1 MRPDDRD
8 IDDEIR
14 GHLALA
20 IRERIERGED
30 PEAARLAALREFGYV
45 PAMRDSMR
53 RVWYSRWFE
62 AALAFGL
69 DVRVGLR
76 SLLRTRGLAATVV
89 ITLALGIGANAAI
102 FSVVRG
108 VLLRPLVNRDED
120 RLVYIRQ
127 SAPGLGADNTT
138 FSVPEIDDFKA
149 RATTITA
156 FGDFSVIGFNTV
168 GFGEPRVVQ
177 AGVVSGSYFE
187 VMGLRPVLGRLI
199 DRSDDGKDAAGVVV
213 LTHRF
218 WTTSLASDPGVL
230 GRTIRLG
237 PRTATVIG
245 VLEPSVPYPADTA
258 IIANVVTSPHHL
270 GATMVTERTHR
281 MTELFGRLAPGASIE
296 DARAEL
302 TAIHDSM
309 KGEHPDA
316 YSTRANPQLSVK
328 RLREQ
333 IAAPARTVLLVLLAA
348 AGIVFV
354 IACSNVANLILARSV
369 RREGELAVRA
379 ALGASRGALR
389 RTLLA
394 ESLVL
399 CGAGAVLGV
408 LLARPFVA
416 IVARYAARFSVRAL
430 EVTVDTSLLWVGVGL
445 ALAAAVLLAYVPR
458 LPSSASGSATSWL
471 WRSRRSLGEG
481 GPAGFGLAG
490 SGVRITP
497 GTNRRLRLFAT
508 AQIAFSFVLLAGAGM
523 LLAALVALQ
532 TANTGYNM
540 RQVLAIDVPAAL
552 GYSRAKVSDF
562 YAEISRRVA
571 ELPGVEGVAA
581 GSFVPWRDAGT
592 FGAGFQF
599 AVEGYKPA
607 DGEEDPHARM
617 RIVAPNFFSVL
628 GVPLLAGR
636 EFTDDDRR
644 DAEPVAIISQS
655 VAQRLFPNGE
665 AVNRKVWWT
674 EPLFGKPEPRRIVGI
689 VADVDDENVVRGPAL
704 TIYQPLQQ
712 VGFAGRLFVHASGD
726 PYALVPPITQIIR
739 TVSAD
744 QPVER
749 AATLEDVR
757 AEVLSPERLNAFVF
771 TGFAGIAL
779 LIAVVGVA
787 GVLAFSVSARTREF
801 GVRLAIGSSPSH
813 LLRGVL
819 CEGATIVLIGLATGA
834 VIGYVMAGVASSFVE
849 QMGLPGAVPTIAAA
863 AVLGVAA
870 IAASLVPA
878 ARASRVDVLQALR
891 SE

>member
-8 IDDEIR
+8 IDEEIR

-20 IRERIERGED
+20 IRERVERGED

-62 AALAFGL
+62 AAMAFAL

-76 SLLRTRGLAATVV
+76 SLFRARGLAATVV

-108 VLLRPLVNRDED
+108 VLLRPLVNRDEG

-127 SAPGLGADNTT
+127 SAPGIGAENTT

-156 FGDFSVIGFNTV
+156 FGDFSVIGFNMV

-187 VMGLRPVLGRLI
+187 VMGLRPVLGRLV

-218 WTTSLASDPGVL
+218 WSTSLNADPNVL
-230 GRTIRLG
+230 GKTIRLG
-237 PRTATVIG
+237 PRAATVIG
-245 VLEPSVPYPADTA
+245 VLEPSVPYPADTE

-281 MTELFGRLAPGASIE
+281 MTELFGRLAPGASVE

-302 TAIHDSM
+302 TAIHASM
-309 KGEHPDA
+309 KDEHPDS

-333 IAAPARTVLLVLLAA
+333 IAAPARAVLLVLLAA

-430 EVTVDTSLLWVGVGL
+430 EVTVDSSLLWVGVGL
-445 ALAAAVLLAYVPR
+445 ALAAAALLAYVPR
-458 LPSSASGSATSWL
+458 LPSAHAPSGL
-471 WRSRRSLGEG
+471 
-481 GPAGFGLAG
+481 GLANG
-490 SGVRITP
+490 SIRITP

-523 LLAALVALQ
+523 LLTALVALQ
-532 TANTGYNM
+532 TASTGYNM

-552 GYSRAKVSDF
+552 GDTRAKVSDF

-599 AVEGYKPA
+599 TVEGYTPA
-607 DGEEDPHARM
+607 DGEENPHARM
-617 RIVAPNFFSVL
+617 RIVAPGFFSVL
-628 GVPLLAGR
+628 GVPLLDGR
-636 EFTDDDRR
+636 EFTSDDRR

-674 EPLFGKPEPRRIVGI
+674 EALFGKPEPRRIVGI

-704 TIYQPLQQ
+704 TIYQPLEQ

-739 TVSAD
+739 SVSAD
-744 QPVER
+744 QPVAR

-771 TGFAGIAL
+771 SGFAGIAL

-819 CEGATIVLIGLATGA
+819 CEGATIVSIGLVTGA
-834 VIGYVMAGVASSFVE
+834 AIGYAMAGVVSSFVE
-849 QMGLPGAVPTIAAA
+849 HMGLPGAVPIITAA
-863 AVLGVAA
+863 AVLGGAA

-891 SE
+891 TE